1 MTLNAIT
8 PTAEQFPWFPY
19 EGFTF
24 CLGLTEGDDAWTSG
38 HTSARHDATIGKMT
52 VNGTMTEQAEIAY
65 RKTLA
70 ILEAAGFTAADVTRI
85 TENVTKAG
93 MHAYEEQAAV
103 RRRIYGDRPTVRTV
117 AVERLV
123 RRNAWLEVELHATK
137 GGGKTLVATSSEP
150 QAGTFR
156 PSAITEGAHGVVY
169 LPTVVPID
177 ENGEVVFPGDFVAQ
191 YRYVLEKAGEMLE
204 SVGLTLGHAVT
215 TFDYSTPETRD
226 VYRKTHWVRKE
237 LLGQNKNGVF
247 PGAGG
252 ILMSE
257 LHAPGVMV
265 AMDVT
270 ASRHELELVNPGWS
284 RYDTLTYAPGIKA
297 GRMLF
302 MSGFASLDME
312 SQQALHDGDLGKQA
326 EVTYGAIVHLLE
338 HEGLTPADLLET
350 TEYCVESYVG
360 DYKAVADVRERLLTA
375 PWPASTGALCHSLLR
390 PEFGLEVFPVALYPE
405 DHPRITGAAGAE
417 A

>member
-1 MTLNAIT
+1 MTLAAIK
-8 PTAEQFPWFPY
+8 PASFPWFPY

-24 CLGLTEGDDAWTSG
+24 CLGLTEGDAAWTSG
-38 HTSARHDATIGKMT
+38 HTSARQDETLGKMT
-52 VNGTMTEQAEIAY
+52 VHGTMTEQAEIAY
-65 RKTLA
+65 AKCLA
-70 ILEAAGFTAADVTRI
+70 ILEAAGFGPEDVTRV

-93 MHAYEEQAAV
+93 LHAYEDQAEV
-103 RRRIYGDRPTVRTV
+103 RRGIFGERPTVRTV
-117 AVERLV
+117 VVERLV
-123 RRNAWLEVELHATK
+123 RRAALLEVELHAVK
-137 GGGKTLVATSSEP
+137 GGGQQLRAASDSREAGNWQASS
-150 QAGTFR
+150 
-156 PSAITEGAHGVVY
+156 ITEGADGVVY
-169 LPTVVPID
+169 LPTVVPVD
-177 ENGEVVFPGDFVAQ
+177 EHGEVVHPGDFVAQ
-191 YRYVLEKAGEMLE
+191 YRYVLERAGVLLE

-237 LLGQNKNGVF
+237 LLGQNDGNVF
-247 PGAGG
+247 PCAGG

-270 ASRHELELVNPGWS
+270 ASRHPLELVNPGWS

-312 SQQALHDGDLGKQA
+312 TQQALHDGDLGAQA

-338 HEGLTPADLLET
+338 SEGLSPVDLLET

-360 DYKAVADVRERLLTA
+360 DYKAVADVRERLLSA

-390 PEFGLEVFPVALYPE
+390 PEFGLEVFPTAVYPE
-405 DHPRITGAAGAE
+405 NHPRIAGA
-417 A
+417 

>member
-1 MTLNAIT
+1 MTLAAIK
-8 PTAEQFPWFPY
+8 PASFPWFPY

-24 CLGLTEGDDAWTSG
+24 CLGLTEGDAAWTSG
-38 HTSARHDATIGKMT
+38 HTSARQDETLGKMT

-65 RKTLA
+65 AKCLA
-70 ILEAAGFTAADVTRI
+70 ILEAAGFGPEDVTRV

-93 MHAYEEQAAV
+93 LHACEDQAEV
-103 RRRIYGDRPTVRTV
+103 RRGIFGERPTVRTV
-117 AVERLV
+117 VVERLV
-123 RRNAWLEVELHATK
+123 RRAAWLEVELHAVK
-137 GGGKTLVATSSEP
+137 GGGQQLRVASESREAGNWQASS
-150 QAGTFR
+150 
-156 PSAITEGAHGVVY
+156 ITEGADGVVY

-177 ENGEVVFPGDFVAQ
+177 ENGEVVHPGDFVAQ
-191 YRYVLEKAGEMLE
+191 YRYVLEKAGALLE

-226 VYRKTHWVRKE
+226 AYRKTHWVRKE
-237 LLGQNKNGVF
+237 LLGQNERNVF
-247 PGAGG
+247 PCAGG

-270 ASRHELELVNPGWS
+270 ASRHPLELVNPGWS

-312 SQQALHDGDLGKQA
+312 TQQALHDGDLGAQA

-338 HEGLTPADLLET
+338 SEGLSPVDLLET

-360 DYKAVADVRERLLTA
+360 DYKAVADVRERLLSA

-390 PEFGLEVFPVALYPE
+390 PEFGLEVFPTALYPE
-405 DHPRITGAAGAE
+405 DHPRIAGAG

>member
-1 MTLNAIT
+1 MTLTAIK
-8 PTAEQFPWFPY
+8 PAEFPWFPY

-24 CLGLTEGDDAWTSG
+24 CLGLTEGESAWTSG
-38 HTSARHDATIGKMT
+38 HTSGRQDPELGKMT

-65 RKTLA
+65 AKCLA
-70 ILEAAGFTAADVTRI
+70 ILAAAGFGPEDVTRV

-93 MHAYEEQAAV
+93 MHAYADQAAV
-103 RRRIYGDRPTVRTV
+103 RTRLFGDRPTVRTV

-137 GGGKTLVATSSEP
+137 GGGTRLLVSSADRR
-150 QAGTFR
+150 AGNVVA
-156 PSAITEGAHGVVY
+156 SAITEGPDGVVY
-169 LPTVVPID
+169 LPTVVPLD
-177 ENGEVVFPGDFVAQ
+177 EHGEVVFPGDFVAQ
-191 YRYVLEKAGEMLE
+191 YRYVIEKAGELLE

-237 LLGQNKNGVF
+237 LLGQNEGNVY
-247 PGAGG
+247 PCAGG

-270 ASRHELELVNPGWS
+270 ASRRPLELVNPGWS

-312 SQQALHDGDLGKQA
+312 TQAALHDGDLGKQA

-338 HEGLTPADLLET
+338 SEGLTPADLLET

-360 DYKAVADVRERLLTA
+360 DYKAVAEVRERLLSD

-390 PEFGLEVFPVALYPE
+390 PEFGLEVFPTALYPL
-405 DHPRITGAAGAE
+405 DHPRIVGESGGVR
-417 A
+417 

>member
-1 MTLNAIT
+1 MTLTAIK
-8 PTAEQFPWFPY
+8 PTEFPWFPY

-24 CLGLTEGDDAWTSG
+24 CLGLTEGDHAWTSG
-38 HTSARHDATIGKMT
+38 HTSGRQDPALGKMT

-65 RKTLA
+65 AKCLA
-70 ILEAAGFTAADVTRI
+70 ILEAAGFGPQDVTRV
-85 TENVTKAG
+85 TENITKAG
-93 MHAYEEQAAV
+93 LPAYDDAVAV
-103 RRRIYGDRPTVRTV
+103 RTRIFGDRPTVRTV

-123 RRNAWLEVELHATK
+123 RRNAWIEVELHATK
-137 GGGKTLVATSSEP
+137 GGGAQLASSA
-150 QAGTFR
+150 AGV
-156 PSAITEGAHGVVY
+156 ITEGPDGIVY
-169 LPTVVPID
+169 LPTVLPID
-177 ENGEVVFPGDFVAQ
+177 ASGEVVFPGDFVAQ
-191 YRYVLEKAGEMLE
+191 YRYVLEQAGTLLE

-237 LLGQNKNGVF
+237 LLGQNEGGVF
-247 PGAGG
+247 PCAGG

-270 ASRHELELVNPGWS
+270 ASRLPLELVNPGWS
-284 RYDTLTYAPGIKA
+284 RYETLTYAPGIRA

-312 SQQALHDGDLGKQA
+312 TQEALHDGDLGKQA

-338 HEGLTPADLLET
+338 SEGLAVTDLLET

-360 DYKAVADVRERLLTA
+360 DYKAVADVRERLLSA

-390 PEFGLEVFPVALYPE
+390 PEFGLEVFPTALYPV
-405 DHPRITGAAGAE
+405 DHPRVTGV
-417 A
+417 

>member
-1 MTLNAIT
+1 MTLSAIT
-8 PTAEQFPWFPY
+8 PADFTWFPY
-19 EGFTF
+19 DGFTF
-24 CLGLTEGDDAWTSG
+24 CLGLSEGENAWTSG
-38 HTSARHDATIGKMT
+38 HTSARQDPAIGKMT
-52 VNGTMTEQAEIAY
+52 VDGTMAEQARIAY
-65 RKTLA
+65 DKCLTILA
-70 ILEAAGFTAADVTRI
+70 AAGFGPEDVTRVSENI
-85 TENVTKAG
+85 TAAG
-93 MHAYEEQAAV
+93 WESYPEAAAE
-103 RRRIYGDRPTVRTV
+103 RICRLGDRPTVRTV

-123 RRNAWLEVELHATK
+123 RRNALIEVELHATR
-137 GGGKTLVATSSEP
+137 GGGRQLLAASAGRRDGNLVA
-150 QAGTFR
+150 
-156 PSAITEGAHGVVY
+156 SAITEGPDGVVY

-177 ENGEVVFPGDFVAQ
+177 DAGEVVFPGDFVAQ
-191 YRYVLEKAGEMLE
+191 YRYVLEKAGELLE

-237 LLGQNKNGVF
+237 LLGHNDGHVF
-247 PGAGG
+247 PCAGG
-252 ILMSE
+252 ILMSR

-270 ASRHELELVNPGWS
+270 ASRRPLELVNPGWS

-312 SQQALHDGDLGKQA
+312 SQKALHDGDLGKQA
-326 EVTYGAIVHLLE
+326 EVTYGAIVHLLAS
-338 HEGLTPADLLET
+338 EGLAVTDLLET

-360 DYKAVADVRERLLTA
+360 DYKAVADVRERLLSA

-390 PEFGLEVFPVALYPE
+390 PEFGLEVFPTALYPA
-405 DHPRITGAAGAE
+405 DHPRIAGVPEEGQA
-417 A
+417 

>member
-1 MTLNAIT
+1 MTLSAIK
-8 PTAEQFPWFPY
+8 PAHFPWFPY

-24 CLGLTEGDDAWTSG
+24 CLGLTEGDSAWTSG
-38 HTSARHDATIGKMT
+38 HTSARQDETLGKMT

-65 RKTLA
+65 AKTLA
-70 ILEAAGFTAADVTRI
+70 ILEAAGFGPEDVTRV

-93 MHAYEEQAAV
+93 MHAYEDQAAV

-137 GGGKTLVATSSEP
+137 GGGETLLASSAAP
-150 QAGTFR
+150 RAGTWR
-156 PSAITEGAHGVVY
+156 PSAITEGAEGVVY

-177 ENGEVVFPGDFVAQ
+177 EHGEVVHPGDFVAQ

-204 SVGLTLGHAVT
+204 SVGLTLGHVVT
-215 TFDYSTPETRD
+215 TFDYSTPETRE

-237 LLGQNKNGVF
+237 LLGQNEGGVY
-247 PGAGG
+247 PCAGG

-257 LHAPGVMV
+257 LHQPGVMV

-270 ASRHELELVNPGWS
+270 ASRHPLELVNPGWR

-312 SQQALHDGDLGKQA
+312 TQQALHDGDLGKQA
-326 EVTYGAIVHLLE
+326 EVTFGAILELLTS
-338 HEGLTPADLLET
+338 EGLGPADLLET

-360 DYKAVADVRERLLTA
+360 DYKAVAEVRERLLCE

-390 PEFGLEVFPVALYPE
+390 PEFGLEVFPLALYPE
-405 DHPRITGAAGAE
+405 DHPRVTDQKG
-417 A
+417 

>member
-1 MTLNAIT
+1 MTLSAIK
-8 PTAEQFPWFPY
+8 PAEFPWFPY

-24 CLGLTEGDDAWTSG
+24 CLGLTEGDNAWTSG
-38 HTSARHDATIGKMT
+38 HTSARQDEALGKMT

-65 RKTLA
+65 AKTLA
-70 ILEAAGFTAADVTRI
+70 ILEAAGFTADDVTRV
-85 TENVTKAG
+85 TENVTRAG

-137 GGGKTLVATSSEP
+137 GGGETLLASSTDP
-150 QAGTFR
+150 RAGNFLA
-156 PSAITEGAHGVVY
+156 SAITEGPDGVVY
-169 LPTVVPID
+169 LPTVVPLD
-177 ENGEVVFPGDFVAQ
+177 ENGEVVFPGDFPAQ
-191 YRYVLEKAGEMLE
+191 YRYVIEKAGELLE
-204 SVGLTLGHAVT
+204 SVGLTLGHAVS

-226 VYRKTHWVRKE
+226 VYRKTHRVRME
-237 LLGQNKNGVF
+237 LLGQNAGNVF
-247 PGAGG
+247 PCAGG

-270 ASRHELELVNPGWS
+270 ASRQPLELVNPGWK
-284 RYDTLTYAPGIKA
+284 RYDTLSYSPGIKA

-302 MSGFASLDME
+302 MSGFAALDME
-312 SQQALHDGDLGKQA
+312 SQKALHDGDLGKQA
-326 EVTYGAIVHLLE
+326 EVTYGAIMHLLE
-338 HEGLTPADLLET
+338 SEGLTATDLLET

-360 DYKAVADVRERLLTA
+360 QYRAVAEVRERLLSA
-375 PWPASTGALCHSLLR
+375 PWPASTGALCQGLLR
-390 PEFGLEVFPVALYPE
+390 PEFGLEVFPTALYPQ
-405 DHPRITGAAGAE
+405 DHPRITGE
-417 A
+417 DS